1 MNSTWSHHNPV
12 RILAGRGCL
21 DLLGQEITA
30 GHWLL
35 VTTAGATRRG
45 LTQKILDL
53 LPQVQISIC
62 DSITPNPELDYLDQ
76 LTADYRPQR
85 IDGLIALG
93 GGSVMDAAKV
103 LSVTLL
109 SELDKPLAT
118 SLREGKGQAWS
129 KNLPV
134 IAIPTTSGTGAE
146 VTPFATVWDQNEHK
160 KHSVTGDCVYP
171 MLAVMDPELTLTL
184 PHDETLYT
192 GLDAISHA
200 LESLWNKN
208 KTPVSEAWAWQALKL
223 AIEALPVVLKEPENL
238 DAREKMQ
245 QASHLAGLAISQ
257 TRTAIAHSISY
268 PLTSHYGVPHG
279 LACSFTLPALIEE
292 YLGKKQNCTHQ
303 NLLLEAQVMLKNLK
317 MDARL
322 SNYLNAKELA
332 ALAKEMLNP
341 ERYANTSFECKVEE
355 ILKLSTLR
363 AENV

>member
-1 MNSTWSHHNPV
+1 MSSTWSHYNPV
-12 RILAGRGCL
+12 RILAGRACL
-21 DLLGQEITA
+21 KMLEQEVTD

-35 VTTAGATRRG
+35 VTTAGATHRG

-53 LPQVQISIC
+53 LSQVQISVC
-62 DSITPNPELDYLDQ
+62 DGIIPNPELDHLDQ
-76 LTADYRPQR
+76 LTADYRPR
-85 IDGLIALG
+85 HIGGLIALG

-103 LSVTLL
+103 LSVTLP
-109 SELDKPLAT
+109 SELEAPLAT
-118 SLREGKGQAWS
+118 SLRESKGQEWS

-146 VTPFATVWDQNEHK
+146 VTPFATVWDQTEHK
-160 KHSVTGDCVYP
+160 KHSVTGSLVYP
-171 MLAVMDPELTLTL
+171 ELALLDPELTLTL

-208 KTPVSEAWAWQALKL
+208 KTPVSEASAWQALEL
-223 AIEALPVVLKEPENL
+223 ANEALPIALKEPANL

-245 QASHLAGLAISQ
+245 QASLLAGLAISQ

-292 YLGKKQNCTHQ
+292 YLSKQQNSTHQ
-303 NLLLEAQVMLKNLK
+303 QRLLEIQGMLKSLNI
-317 MDARL
+317 DARL
-322 SNYLNAKELA
+322 DNYLNHKELV
-332 ALAKEMLNP
+332 ALAREMLNP
-341 ERYANTSFECKVEE
+341 ERYANTSFECKIEH
-355 ILKLSTLR
+355 IIKSIYL
-363 AENV
+363 

>member
-1 MNSTWSHHNPV
+1 MNPTWSHHNPV

-21 DLLGQEITA
+21 EMLEQEVTD

-35 VTTAGATRRG
+35 VTTAGATRRC
-45 LTQKILDL
+45 LTEKILNL
-53 LPQVQISIC
+53 LPQIKISVC
-62 DSITPNPELDYLDQ
+62 DGITPNPELDHLDQ
-76 LTADYRPQR
+76 LTAGYRSQQ

-103 LSVTLL
+103 LSVTLP
-109 SELDKPLAT
+109 SELEKPLAT
-118 SLREGKGQAWS
+118 SLREGKGQAWNI
-129 KNLPV
+129 NLPV

-146 VTPFATVWDQNEHK
+146 VTPFATVWDQSEHK

-171 MLAVMDPELTLTL
+171 ILAVMDPELTLTL

-208 KTPVSEAWAWQALKL
+208 KTPVSEAWAWQALEL
-223 AIEALPVVLKEPENL
+223 ANKALPIALKEPANL

-245 QASHLAGLAISQ
+245 QASLLAGLAISQ

-279 LACSFTLPALIEE
+279 LACSFTLLTLIRMWQKEKTVDQNKTLE
-292 YLGKKQNCTHQ
+292 QTKK
-303 NLLLEAQVMLKNLK
+303 LLKRIEAKKLIFGFASKKEVMMVANSENK
-317 MDARL
+317 DRTV
-322 SNYLNAKELA
+322 
-332 ALAKEMLNP
+332 
-341 ERYANTSFECKVEE
+341 NTSFAADQIKVIEKS
-355 ILKLSTLR
+355 IKWSQH
-363 AENV
+363 